1 MNDLYIQ
8 GLRIN
13 WNNIPSD
20 SYVQDIPA
28 ISSIAELK
36 FCKPITFFVGDNG
49 SGKSTM
55 LEAIAVEFGYNSEG
69 GTRNYNF
76 STYYDISPLSESIV
90 LEKGWKRPKFGYFFR
105 AETFFNVA
113 TASIREYEGDDY
125 HSNSHGEGNMR
136 FLAYREQG
144 LYLMDE
150 PEAALSPQ
158 RQLVLLK
165 HIYDMSRKGSQFII
179 ATHSPILL
187 GCPNAEILSFDDGKI
202 STCDYENTMSYQV
215 TKRFLCNKNSMLKD
229 LL

>member
-90 LEKGWKRPKFGYFFR
+90 LVKGWKRPKFGYFFR

-136 FLAYREQG
+136 FLAYHEQG